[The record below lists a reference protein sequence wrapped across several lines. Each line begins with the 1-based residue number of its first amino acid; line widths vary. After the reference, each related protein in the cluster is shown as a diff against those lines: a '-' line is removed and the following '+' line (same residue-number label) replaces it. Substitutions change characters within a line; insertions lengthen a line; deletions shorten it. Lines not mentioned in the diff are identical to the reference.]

1 MAKREEFSSESAAS
15 ATGSVQSL
23 APANVTVRHRA
34 RPVVPLGNVS
44 SKSVIRDSADLASD
58 QTSVLPAIQGPA
70 NENREEGPNAAP
82 PPSYDVGYGRPPKKH
97 QFVKG
102 KSGNPKGRGKGNR
115 NIKSMV
121 RDLLNEKVTVTRDG
135 KRKKIETRE
144 AVMQVVRNKALNGDL
159 KALQFLIASAGETS
173 TSGEEPVGAAL
184 ATLEEM
190 DLAILAFHYQLGLS
204 GEGFDDEQI
213 DKIFV
218 VLGLPG
224 ASPAEEIVSP
234 ETVPPDS
241 PSDATEVEQSTPL
254 EILDLPSLA
263 APARTKPAVFDF

>member
-1 MAKREEFSSESAAS
+1 MAKLADLSSDNEAA

-23 APANVTVRHRA
+23 APAKVTVRHRA
-34 RPVVPLGNVS
+34 RPVAALGNVS
-44 SKSVIRDSADLASD
+44 TNAVTRDSGNVVSD
-58 QTSVLPAIQGPA
+58 QAEVLSTLHDPA
-70 NENREEGPNAAP
+70 NENREEVPDATP
-82 PPSYDVGYGRPPKKH
+82 PPSYEVGYGRPPKKH
-97 QFVKG
+97 QFEKG

-184 ATLEEM
+184 ATLVET
-190 DLAILAFHYQLGLS
+190 DLAILAFHYRLALG

-224 ASPAEEIVSP
+224 ASPVEIVSP
-234 ETVPPDS
+234 EPVPPDS